1 VKYQLSHGPPLA
13 FPANLHPLDPS
24 LKTELFD
31 TYSTTPLHRPRQS
44 PPPACHEHLPSPEP
58 SDLLLEPFSLPC
70 NSLNERSSAIDDPP
84 AEMSL
89 PPRSTPESS
98 TACRL
103 SCPKPTLTECANGK
117 RACGPDCRTRL
128 EVRRDL
134 VRVISTNSALWRT
147 IGGLTADLPDN
158 PSLLEVKQKWDRT
171 GLDMTY
177 LLSQSARDP
186 QMTIAFNYASLL
198 LNNSYFLEGIVR
210 VHLLGP

>member
-1 VKYQLSHGPPLA
+1 
-13 FPANLHPLDPS
+13 
-24 LKTELFD
+24 
-31 TYSTTPLHRPRQS
+31 
-44 PPPACHEHLPSPEP
+44 
-58 SDLLLEPFSLPC
+58 
-70 NSLNERSSAIDDPP
+70 
-84 AEMSL
+84 M
-89 PPRSTPESS
+89 
-98 TACRL
+98 
-103 SCPKPTLTECANGK
+103 
-117 RACGPDCRTRL
+117 
-128 EVRRDL
+128 RRDL

-177 LLSQSARDP
+177 LLSQSAKDP